1 MKKSLFKFTVILSLI
16 LSCAFVA
23 SAADEE
29 SKYEYHD
36 SSWYLSVREAEAFMG
51 FIYDLAPEDLAE
63 KEFADLAIKLLS
75 GQYADSPEDEYIIKM
90 AVCEVALTQM
100 NSRVAR
106 YDHASVITS
115 TNLINWLK
123 GQVGENPTEEYANNA
138 CNAYLDKIKEGIIK
152 AILLGNTA
160 NLEELEIT
168 LKIQSCYDSV
178 KTIVDLPKKAES
190 YAKAVKAGIEA
201 VLYAGSSS
209 RSAMYQYFLAYAR
222 TRDLANST
230 IDGFELAMNYNVFA
244 LVNQGLYDPFL
255 NWADEDNQ
263 KVLNRW
269 AELFYWLTED
279 VGGIEF
285 VNDNTSGT
293 TSSTLEPVEFVPGT
307 GTAEGKCGDK
317 VKWHLDASTGILN
330 IYGEGAMDNY
340 ASASKTPWYGYRQ
353 YINYIKVADGVTL
366 IGNYAFAGCST
377 LDKVYLSVD
386 LNGIGNYAFYNC
398 VALRLFVIDGNVN
411 YIGSY
416 AFANCK
422 SLVYFNIPNTV
433 THISSG
439 LFDCCINLV
448 YVNLPDGITSI
459 GYQSFYMCGKLTAL
473 NLTEG
478 LLSIGEDAFLQCYE
492 LTTVGGIPSTVTY
505 IGPDAFANC
514 YKLEDDIIIPSGI
527 TMIEEGTFRGCL
539 KVKSIE
545 IPNSVTKIGI
555 SAFGSCA
562 SITELVIPESVTYLP
577 EHTFSGCESLKE
589 LTIPASIS
597 MYSFNNINYHTFY
610 GCKNI
615 EKVTLTKGTGTMTL
629 GSQNRYPWGFS
640 KDVLKEVIIEDGVTN
655 IGNEAFYGCSVLK
668 KVELPDSI
676 TSVGNGAF
684 GCCANLVDIDLPD
697 GITSIGYQSFYMCGK
712 LTALNLTEGLL
723 SIGEDA
729 FLQCY
734 ELTTVGG
741 IPSTVTYIGPDAF
754 ANCYKLEDDIIIPSG
769 ITMIEEGTFRGCLKV
784 KSIEIP
790 NSVTKIGISA
800 FGSCAS
806 ITELVIP
813 ESVTYLPEHTFS
825 GCESL
830 KELTIPAS
838 ISMYSFNNINY
849 HTFYGCKNIEKVT
862 LTKGTGTMTLGSQN
876 RYPWGFSKDVL
887 KEVIIED
894 GVTNI
899 GNEAFYGCSVLKKV
913 ELPDSITTI
922 GNSAF
927 YGCINLTE
935 ITMPNKTCSIY
946 DSSSTI
952 HSNTIIKAPCGSTVY
967 DYAKKYNRSFV
978 SIEHT
983 LTEWLADFTVNGE
996 TMTTS
1001 VYKKC
1006 VYCDEVVNLT
1016 THTTTGWIVDTE
1028 ATCTIDGYK
1037 HIECLDCGN
1046 RYDAVIPATGHT
1058 EVVDEAV
1065 AANCT
1070 ETGLTEGKHCSACRT
1085 VFIEQTVTKSLGHN
1099 MSEWAQSKAP
1109 SCTEKGENRSYC
1121 SRCEYYETEEIAM
1134 LPHTEIVNVAVM
1146 ATCSATG
1153 LTEGKYCSVCNTIL
1167 IKQTVTDTLS
1177 HNLSEY
1183 TVVSS
1188 ATCTEN
1194 GEQIKQCINC
1204 TYAESQTI
1212 PATGHTFDGSKCT
1225 SCGYD
1230 KADECD
1236 CNCHASGIKKFFF
1249 NFILFFQKLFKKNAV
1264 CTCGVAH
1271 Y

>member
-676 TSVGNGAF
+676 T
-684 GCCANLVDIDLPD
+684 
-697 GITSIGYQSFYMCGK
+697 
-712 LTALNLTEGLL
+712 
-723 SIGEDA
+723 
-729 FLQCY
+729 
-734 ELTTVGG
+734 
-741 IPSTVTYIGPDAF
+741 
-754 ANCYKLEDDIIIPSG
+754 
-769 ITMIEEGTFRGCLKV
+769 
-784 KSIEIP
+784 
-790 NSVTKIGISA
+790 
-800 FGSCAS
+800 
-806 ITELVIP
+806 
-813 ESVTYLPEHTFS
+813 
-825 GCESL
+825 
-830 KELTIPAS
+830 
-838 ISMYSFNNINY
+838 
-849 HTFYGCKNIEKVT
+849 
-862 LTKGTGTMTLGSQN
+862 
-876 RYPWGFSKDVL
+876 
-887 KEVIIED
+887 
-894 GVTNI
+894 
-899 GNEAFYGCSVLKKV
+899 
-913 ELPDSITTI
+913 TI